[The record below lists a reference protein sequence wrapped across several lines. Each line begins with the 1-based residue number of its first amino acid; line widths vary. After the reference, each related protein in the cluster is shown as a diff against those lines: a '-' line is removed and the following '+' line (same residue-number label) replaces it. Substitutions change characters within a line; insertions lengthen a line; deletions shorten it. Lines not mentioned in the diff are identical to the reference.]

1 MHEIYL
7 IRNTFERIEEEFP
20 EKADRVS
27 EIHLKVGLLS
37 NVQPILIQ
45 NAFKAF
51 IMECPQYYDTKLIV
65 DSLPVII
72 SCDCVAETIVKMNR
86 FVCGSCNAP
95 CKNIIQGEELF
106 INEIKFNNKNEYD
119 KA

>member
-20 EKADRVS
+20 EKFKRVS

-37 NVQPILIQ
+37 NVQPILIT

-51 IMECPQYYDTKLIV
+51 VMEFPEYYNTQLIV
-65 DSLPVII
+65 DTLDVII
-72 SCDCVAETIVKMNR
+72 ECECGAKTVIEKNR
-86 FVCGSCNAP
+86 FVCKSCNKP
-95 CKNIIQGEELF
+95 CRNIIQGEELY
-106 INEIKFNNKNEYD
+106 INEIKFNKNDEYN
-119 KA
+119 

>member
-20 EKADRVS
+20 EKSDRVS

-45 NAFKAF
+45 NAFKAR
-51 IMECPQYYDTKLIV
+51 EHKVCCQRYG
-65 DSLPVII
+65 DSGPRIQ
-72 SCDCVAETIVKMNR
+72 VKH
-86 FVCGSCNAP
+86 
-95 CKNIIQGEELF
+95 
-106 INEIKFNNKNEYD
+106 
-119 KA
+119 